1 MIDNGSPL
9 SWCWG
14 RLPNN
19 EHVDPL
25 LREVDQLVNRIFG
38 FSVNRQL
45 NVSALFVDGNI
56 VLAGN
61 LKGSV
66 LKDVKIRVTFSP
78 ILNDLVAVY
87 E

>member
-9 SWCWG
+9 SGGWG

-19 EHVDPL
+19 ENEDGL